1 MILVLLDAFNW
12 VYVFATAHQDYHI
25 DKIVMLY
32 FPLSLMSIW
41 GASLQFRRKRELIK
55 SYYVDKLT
63 GVPNRV
69 AFRKDFAN
77 RENDI
82 LVMINII
89 DFKMVNK
96 TLGLK
101 EGDEFLKRAIL
112 HIQKLVDDEFG
123 EAIYRLYGDELGFF
137 VSFKHKENV
146 KEKCKTIQHDFQ
158 KTSISTMDIE
168 INLDINIAYSDT
180 TPLFQTTMMA
190 MEKAR
195 NAPNNEIMKYLKSM
209 NDTTVSAQNILM
221 LKIIKRAIKQD
232 LMVPYYQALIDNKTG
247 KVCKYEA
254 LVRIKDING
263 RIISPIEFLTISK
276 RVKLYPAITK
286 IVVEKSF
293 ETFKDRPEMFS
304 VNLSYGDISN
314 CETMEFFRGV
324 LKANPETAKRLTVE
338 ILETEDIQDYANL
351 LSFYRDIQKYGCK
364 LAIDDFGAGYSNV
377 MHVLM
382 LKPDYI
388 KIDGSLIKD
397 ILASD
402 ENQTFVKSI
411 ISFSKKYGIK
421 TVAEFV
427 ATKELAEYVSEIGI
441 DISQGYHYAQPVEIL
456 PEIDIAK

>member
-1 MILVLLDAFNW
+1 
-12 VYVFATAHQDYHI
+12 
-25 DKIVMLY
+25 
-32 FPLSLMSIW
+32 
-41 GASLQFRRKRELIK
+41 
-55 SYYVDKLT
+55 
-63 GVPNRV
+63 
-69 AFRKDFAN
+69 
-77 RENDI
+77 
-82 LVMINII
+82 
-89 DFKMVNK
+89 
-96 TLGLK
+96 
-101 EGDEFLKRAIL
+101 
-112 HIQKLVDDEFG
+112 
-123 EAIYRLYGDELGFF
+123 
-137 VSFKHKENV
+137 
-146 KEKCKTIQHDFQ
+146 
-158 KTSISTMDIE
+158 MDIE

-195 NAPNNEIMKYLKSM
+195 NSPNNEIMKYSNTM
-209 NDTTVSAQNILM
+209 NDSTVSAQNILM
-221 LKIIKRAIKQD
+221 LKIVKRAIKQD
-232 LMVPYYQALIDNKTG
+232 LVVPYYQALIDNKTG
-247 KVCKYEA
+247 KVYKYEA

-263 RIISPIEFLTISK
+263 RIIAPIEFLTISK

-314 CETMEFFRGV
+314 SETMEFFRGV
-324 LKANPETAKRLTVE
+324 LKANPETAKRLTIE

-351 LSFYRDIQKYGCK
+351 LAFYRDIQKYGCK

-411 ISFSKKYGIK
+411 ISFSKKYGIE

-456 PEIDIAK
+456 PEADIAK